1 MRWGKR
7 LLIGTA
13 SVLVVLAAVPGILLG
28 TDTGLQ
34 IIKGTLEKTVPGLKI
49 ESLSGSAF
57 SLKADNLQ
65 YTAPG
70 LTFRGNVSWSLNASK
85 LLSRRVDLN
94 AFELSEATLRIRTQE
109 MASSAST
116 PVPKSPTQKLDKTQT
131 SRFKT
136 PIAVIVKRVAI
147 KNLQADI
154 DGNLVNVGL
163 LQTQAVWTQ
172 SRIDIDSVLLRDS
185 SFQSAET
192 PPSDES
198 IGSALKRTFSEVI
211 VPTIPAIELPLDL
224 NLKRFELS
232 NFTIKGNP
240 DQTVDSVTF
249 ALTAQNGAV
258 ALENIAARAIG
269 AELTGAVT
277 LGLDARHEM
286 TLDLNLSALVAREAI
301 PTGVL
306 PTIAEPTTEEIENFY
321 ERLKDVRAERLKA
334 AQERRAKRRAQG
346 IEPRKQVDAKTLTR
360 EEKRELRR
368 KAQARLKRR
377 IERWRDS
384 VRGLLP
390 KPEPQPPVTINLT
403 LSGQGSLND
412 TLSLSG
418 RIENVPGVQGAS
430 FVLTASPT
438 KLGLPLS
445 AEIRAD
451 KVEISGAIVNAVDV
465 NLSGKAVDYALNAT
479 AKALYP
485 VDEKHSVTADVV
497 IRGKGSEVASHL
509 TDFSIL
515 SNVGRVQIDGQANW
529 EKNVRFAAALNLSGL
544 NTKEVL
550 PQTPLTVDGSFVIW
564 GERQNGRW
572 KAKLQDL
579 TVLGELRGQS
589 LALTGAVESHGN
601 GIVEAPELYFAVGN
615 NTFEFSGKAD
625 FAKDVPELDFKTK
638 IDAPDFGL
646 VDPNLLG
653 SVKGT
658 LAVTGTTR
666 LPVINADL
674 TARNIDY
681 FGTTLKRGHLT
692 GRMRS
697 RDVVS
702 GRLTLQLTDFKTQ
715 GVDIRKATI
724 ELRGNELRHNL
735 TVHTEGTPIS
745 VDAKISGIYERM
757 LGNWAGALAELKVKT
772 AYGPVTLEK
781 PMRLAYVPDLNR
793 ANVSKACLAHTHARL
808 CLENDLKI
816 DLTNRSDLRILIGL
830 PKFDLAFIKQYFPGR
845 FVADG
850 IIKANADVTLPAGL
864 SELPRGRVT
873 VRAQDISTKYRMD
886 LSDLRVGFNSVQLS
900 FANAKD
906 SIEGNWKIDIKDN
919 GDIEGSL
926 RMSDLFNTRTV
937 DGALKFVAVDATLVN
952 SFLSPG
958 ESAEGQWFGNLRF
971 AGTLEEPLIY
981 GRTGLFNAKLDS
993 TKLPFEMLPSD
1004 IKLTFNG
1011 NSSTLEGHLKTP
1023 QGEVALNGSADWRTI
1038 GEGKAIV
1045 TTKGSN
1051 LRVTLPPDIEFDL
1064 TTDVTCEAS
1073 SDLIK
1078 LDGAISIPWAK
1089 VSVSKLPASAVDVSD
1104 DVVRLDRPRA
1114 KKKAAGKPIPIE
1126 SNLRIHIGDDVR
1138 VEAMGLK
1145 ARLTGNLNVIQDNGT
1160 LGLTGQISVPTGSFK
1175 AYGQDLLVRRGEF
1188 HFVGAVANPLL
1199 DLEAIRN
1206 PDRTADDV
1214 IAGIRVTGSVD
1225 SPQVAV
1231 FTDPAKS
1238 ETEALSYLIRG
1249 EGLDP
1254 SGDSDNTMIT
1264 SALINLGLS
1273 QGSHVFESLGD
1284 AVGISGLGF
1293 ETEGVGDSSQL
1304 VVSGYVLPGLKVKY
1318 GVGIFDS
1325 LATLTL
1331 RYRVIPK
1338 LYVEAVSGV
1347 DQALDLLYSFEF

>member
-258 ALENIAARAIG
+258 ALENIAARTMG

-485 VDEKHSVTADVV
+485 VDEKHSVTADIV

-589 LALTGAVESHGN
+589 LALTGTVESHGN

-625 FAKDVPELDFKTK
+625 FAKDIPELDFKTK

-886 LSDLRVGFNSVQLS
+886 LSDLKVGFNSVQLT

-1331 RYRVIPK
+1331 RYRVIPR

>member
-13 SVLVVLAAVPGILLG
+13 SVLVVLAAMPGILLG

-94 AFELSEATLRIRTQE
+94 AFELSEATLQIRTQE

-136 PIAVIVKRVAI
+136 PVAVIVKRVAI

-258 ALENIAARAIG
+258 ALENIAARAMG

-550 PQTPLTVDGSFVIW
+550 PQTPLTVDGSFAIW

-625 FAKDVPELDFKTK
+625 FAKDIPELDFKTK

-886 LSDLRVGFNSVQLS
+886 LSDLKVGFNSVQLS

-926 RMSDLFNTRTV
+926 RMSDLFNIRTV
-937 DGALKFVAVDATLVN
+937 DGTLKFVAVDATLVN

-1114 KKKAAGKPIPIE
+1114 KKKAASKPIPIE

-1331 RYRVIPK
+1331 RYRVIPR

>member
-172 SRIDIDSVLLRDS
+172 SRLDIDSVLLRDS

-258 ALENIAARAIG
+258 ALENIAARAMG

-465 NLSGKAVDYALNAT
+465 NLSGKAVDYALNTT

-589 LALTGAVESHGN
+589 LALTGTVESHGN

-625 FAKDVPELDFKTK
+625 FAKDIPELDFKTK

-772 AYGPVTLEK
+772 AYGPVSLEK

-886 LSDLRVGFNSVQLS
+886 LSDLKVGFNSVQLS
-900 FANAKD
+900 FTNAKD

-937 DGALKFVAVDATLVN
+937 DGTLKFVAVDATLVN

-1331 RYRVIPK
+1331 RYRVIPR

>member
-34 IIKGTLEKTVPGLKI
+34 IIKGTLEKNVPGLKI

-57 SLKADNLQ
+57 SLKADKLQ

-70 LTFRGNVSWSLNASK
+70 LTFRGNVSWSLDASK

-136 PIAVIVKRVAI
+136 PIAVIIKRVAI

-258 ALENIAARAIG
+258 ALENIAARAMG

-485 VDEKHSVTADVV
+485 VDEKHSITADVV

-589 LALTGAVESHGN
+589 LALTGTVESHGN

-625 FAKDVPELDFKTK
+625 FAKDIPELDFKTK

-702 GRLTLQLTDFKTQ
+702 GRLTLQLTDLKTQ

-850 IIKANADVTLPAGL
+850 IIKANADVTFPAGL

-886 LSDLRVGFNSVQLS
+886 LSDLKVGFNSVHLS

-937 DGALKFVAVDATLVN
+937 DGTLKFVAVDATLVN

-1064 TTDVTCEAS
+1064 TTDVTCKAS

-1160 LGLTGQISVPTGSFK
+1160 LGLTGQISVPSGSFK

-1331 RYRVIPK
+1331 RYRVIPR

>member
-1 MRWGKR
+1 MTWAKR
-7 LLIGTA
+7 LFIGAA
-13 SVLVVLAAVPGILLG
+13 SVLVVLAAVPGFLLG
-28 TDTGLQ
+28 TETGLQ
-34 IIKGTLEKTVPGLKI
+34 IIKGALEKTVPGLKI

-65 YTAPG
+65 YDAPG
-70 LTFRGNVSWSLNASK
+70 LAFHGNLSWDLSVAK
-85 LLSRRVDLN
+85 LLSRRVSLHD
-94 AFELSEATLRIRTQE
+94 FEISDASLLVRTQE

-116 PVPKSPTQKLDKTQT
+116 PPPEPTTQPTDKAQT
-131 SRFKT
+131 SQLKT
-136 PIAVIVKRVAI
+136 PVAVIVERVAI

-211 VPTIPAIELPLDL
+211 VPTIPAIEIPLDL

-240 DQTVDSVTF
+240 DQTIDSVTF

-258 ALENIAARAIG
+258 ALENIAARAMG

-286 TLDLNLSALVAREAI
+286 TLDLSLSALVAREAI

-321 ERLKDVRAERLKA
+321 EHLKDVRAERLKA

-346 IEPRKQVDAKTLTR
+346 IEPRKQVDAKTLSR
-360 EEKRELRR
+360 EEKRALRR

-390 KPEPQPPVTINLT
+390 KPEPQPPVAVHLT

-485 VDEKHSVTADVV
+485 VDEKHSVTADIV

-625 FAKDVPELDFKTK
+625 FAKDIPELDFKTK

-715 GVDIRKATI
+715 GVDMRKATI

-735 TVHTEGTPIS
+735 TVHTEGTPVS
-745 VDAKISGIYERM
+745 VDVKISGIYERM

-886 LSDLRVGFNSVQLS
+886 LSDLKVGFNSVHLS

-937 DGALKFVAVDATLVN
+937 DGTLKFVAVDATLVN

-1160 LGLTGQISVPTGSFK
+1160 LGLTGQISVPSGSFK

-1231 FTDPAKS
+1231 FTDPVKS

-1331 RYRVIPK
+1331 RYRVIPR

>member
-1 MRWGKR
+1 MTWAKR
-7 LLIGTA
+7 LFIGAA
-13 SVLVVLAAVPGILLG
+13 SVLVVLAAVPGFLLG
-28 TDTGLQ
+28 TETGLQ
-34 IIKGTLEKTVPGLKI
+34 IIKGALEKTVPGLKI

-65 YTAPG
+65 YDAPG
-70 LTFRGNVSWSLNASK
+70 LAFHGNLSWDLSVAK
-85 LLSRRVDLN
+85 LLSRRVSLHD
-94 AFELSEATLRIRTQE
+94 FEISDASLLVRTQE

-116 PVPKSPTQKLDKTQT
+116 PPPEPTTQPTDKAQT
-131 SRFKT
+131 SQLKT
-136 PIAVIVKRVAI
+136 PVAVIVERVAI

-211 VPTIPAIELPLDL
+211 VPTIPAIEIPLDL

-240 DQTVDSVTF
+240 DQTIDSVTF

-258 ALENIAARAIG
+258 ALENIAARAMG

-286 TLDLNLSALVAREAI
+286 TLDLSLSALVAREAI

-346 IEPRKQVDAKTLTR
+346 IEPRKQVDAKTLSR

-390 KPEPQPPVTINLT
+390 KPEPQPPVAVHLT

-485 VDEKHSVTADVV
+485 VDEKHSVTADIV

-544 NTKEVL
+544 NTKEVI

-625 FAKDVPELDFKTK
+625 FAKDIPELDFKTK

-715 GVDIRKATI
+715 GVDMRKATI

-735 TVHTEGTPIS
+735 TVHTEGTPVS
-745 VDAKISGIYERM
+745 VDVKISGIYERM

-886 LSDLRVGFNSVQLS
+886 LSDLKVGFNSVQLT

-926 RMSDLFNTRTV
+926 RMSDLFNSRTV
-937 DGALKFVAVDATLVN
+937 DGTLKFVAVDATLVN

-1160 LGLTGQISVPTGSFK
+1160 LGLTGQISVPSGSFK

-1231 FTDPAKS
+1231 FSDPAKS

-1331 RYRVIPK
+1331 RYRVIPR

>member
-1 MRWGKR
+1 MTWAKR
-7 LLIGTA
+7 LFIGAA
-13 SVLVVLAAVPGILLG
+13 SVLVVLAAVPGFLLG
-28 TDTGLQ
+28 TETGLQ
-34 IIKGTLEKTVPGLKI
+34 IIKGALEKAVPGLKI

-57 SLKADNLQ
+57 SLKADKLQ

-70 LTFRGNVSWSLNASK
+70 LTFHGNVSWSLDASK

-136 PIAVIVKRVAI
+136 PIAVIVKRVTI

-240 DQTVDSVTF
+240 NQTVDSVTF

-258 ALENIAARAIG
+258 ALENIAARAMG

-360 EEKRELRR
+360 EKKRELRR

-485 VDEKHSVTADVV
+485 VDEKHSVTADIV

-625 FAKDVPELDFKTK
+625 FAKDIPELDFKTK

-886 LSDLRVGFNSVQLS
+886 QSDLKVGFNSVHLS

-1331 RYRVIPK
+1331 RYRVIPR

>member
-249 ALTAQNGAV
+249 ALTAQNRAV
-258 ALENIAARAIG
+258 ALENIAARAMG

-485 VDEKHSVTADVV
+485 VDEKHSVTADIV

-589 LALTGAVESHGN
+589 LALTGTVESHGN

-886 LSDLRVGFNSVQLS
+886 LSDLKVGFNSVQLS

-926 RMSDLFNTRTV
+926 RMSDLFNARTV
-937 DGALKFVAVDATLVN
+937 DGTLKFVAVDATLVN

-1073 SDLIK
+1073 RDLIK
-1078 LDGAISIPWAK
+1078 LDGSISVPWAK

-1188 HFVGAVANPLL
+1188 HFVGAVTNPLL

-1331 RYRVIPK
+1331 RYRVIPR

>member
-13 SVLVVLAAVPGILLG
+13 LVLVVLAAVPGILLG

-198 IGSALKRTFSEVI
+198 IGSALKRTFSELI

-258 ALENIAARAIG
+258 ALENIAARAMG

-886 LSDLRVGFNSVQLS
+886 LSDLKVGFNSVQLS

-937 DGALKFVAVDATLVN
+937 DGTLKFVAVDATLVN

-1160 LGLTGQISVPTGSFK
+1160 LGLTGQISVPSGSFK

-1331 RYRVIPK
+1331 RYRVIPR

>member
-94 AFELSEATLRIRTQE
+94 AFELSEATLQIRTQE

-258 ALENIAARAIG
+258 ALENIAARAMG

-666 LPVINADL
+666 LPVINTDL

-886 LSDLRVGFNSVQLS
+886 LSDLKVGFNSVQLS

-937 DGALKFVAVDATLVN
+937 DGTLKFVAVDATLVN

-1145 ARLTGNLNVIQDNGT
+1145 ARLTGNLNVIQDKGT
-1160 LGLTGQISVPTGSFK
+1160 LGLTGQISVPSGSFK

-1231 FTDPAKS
+1231 FSDPAKS

-1331 RYRVIPK
+1331 RYRVIPR

>member
-1 MRWGKR
+1 MTWAKR
-7 LLIGTA
+7 LFIGAA
-13 SVLVVLAAVPGILLG
+13 SVLVVLAAVPGFLLG
-28 TDTGLQ
+28 TETGLQ
-34 IIKGTLEKTVPGLKI
+34 IIKGALEKAVLGLRI
-49 ESLSGSAF
+49 ESLSGSVF

-65 YTAPG
+65 YDAPG
-70 LTFRGNVSWSLNASK
+70 LAFHGNLSWDLSVAK
-85 LLSRRVDLN
+85 LLSRRVALHD
-94 AFELSEATLRIRTQE
+94 FEISDASLLVRTQE

-116 PVPKSPTQKLDKTQT
+116 PPPEPTTQT
-131 SRFKT
+131 TDKAQTSQLKT
-136 PIAVIVKRVAI
+136 PVALIVERVAI

-211 VPTIPAIELPLDL
+211 VPTIPAIEIPLDL

-240 DQTVDSVTF
+240 DQTIDSVTF

-258 ALENIAARAIG
+258 ALENIAARAMG

-286 TLDLNLSALVAREAI
+286 TLDLSLSALVAREAI

-306 PTIAEPTTEEIENFY
+306 PKIAEPTTEEIENFY

-346 IEPRKQVDAKTLTR
+346 IEPHKQVDAKTLSR

-390 KPEPQPPVTINLT
+390 KPEPQPPVAVHLT

-485 VDEKHSVTADVV
+485 VDEKHSVTADIV

-529 EKNVRFAAALNLSGL
+529 EKNVRFAAALNLSSL

-625 FAKDVPELDFKTK
+625 FAKDIPELDFKTK

-735 TVHTEGTPIS
+735 TVHTEGTPVS

-886 LSDLRVGFNSVQLS
+886 LSDLKVGFNSVQLT

-937 DGALKFVAVDATLVN
+937 DGTLKFVAVDATLIN

-1160 LGLTGQISVPTGSFK
+1160 LGLTGQISVPSGSFK

-1331 RYRVIPK
+1331 RYRVIPR

>member
-1 MRWGKR
+1 M
-7 LLIGTA
+7 
-13 SVLVVLAAVPGILLG
+13 LVVLAAVPGILLG

-94 AFELSEATLRIRTQE
+94 AFELSEATLQIRTQE

-258 ALENIAARAIG
+258 ALENIAARAMG

-418 RIENVPGVQGAS
+418 RLENVPGVQGAS

-529 EKNVRFAAALNLSGL
+529 EKSVRFAAALNLSGL

-886 LSDLRVGFNSVQLS
+886 LSDLKVGFNSVQLS

-937 DGALKFVAVDATLVN
+937 DGTLKFVAVDATLVN

-1293 ETEGVGDSSQL
+1293 ETVGVGDSSQL

-1331 RYRVIPK
+1331 RYRVIPR
-1338 LYVEAVSGV
+1338 LYVEAVSGI

>member
-1 MRWGKR
+1 MTWAKR
-7 LLIGTA
+7 LFIGAA
-13 SVLVVLAAVPGILLG
+13 SVLVVLAAVPGFLLG
-28 TDTGLQ
+28 TETGLQ
-34 IIKGTLEKTVPGLKI
+34 IIKGALEKTVPGLKI

-65 YTAPG
+65 YDAPG
-70 LTFRGNVSWSLNASK
+70 LAFHGNLSWDLSVAK
-85 LLSRRVDLN
+85 LLSRRVALHD
-94 AFELSEATLRIRTQE
+94 FEISDASLLVRTQE

-116 PVPKSPTQKLDKTQT
+116 PPLEPTTQPTDKAQT
-131 SRFKT
+131 SQLKT
-136 PIAVIVKRVAI
+136 PVAVIVERVAI

-211 VPTIPAIELPLDL
+211 VPTIPAIEIPLDL

-240 DQTVDSVTF
+240 DQTIDSVTF

-258 ALENIAARAIG
+258 ALENIAARAMG

-286 TLDLNLSALVAREAI
+286 TLDLSLSALVAREAI

-346 IEPRKQVDAKTLTR
+346 IEPRKQVDAKTLSR

-390 KPEPQPPVTINLT
+390 KPEPQPPVAVHLT

-485 VDEKHSVTADVV
+485 VDEKHSVTADIV

-625 FAKDVPELDFKTK
+625 FAKDIPELDFKTK

-715 GVDIRKATI
+715 GVDMRKATI

-735 TVHTEGTPIS
+735 TVHTEGTPVS

-781 PMRLAYVPDLNR
+781 PMHLAYVPDLNR

-886 LSDLRVGFNSVQLS
+886 LSDLKVGFNSVHLS

-926 RMSDLFNTRTV
+926 RMSDLFNSRTV
-937 DGALKFVAVDATLVN
+937 DGTLKFVAVDATLVN

-1160 LGLTGQISVPTGSFK
+1160 LGLTGQISVPSGSFK

-1331 RYRVIPK
+1331 RYRVIPR

>member
-94 AFELSEATLRIRTQE
+94 VFELSEATLQIRTQE

-249 ALTAQNGAV
+249 ALTAQNGAM
-258 ALENIAARAIG
+258 ALENIAGRAMG

-873 VRAQDISTKYRMD
+873 VRAQGISTKYRMD
-886 LSDLRVGFNSVQLS
+886 LSDLKVGFNSVQLS

-937 DGALKFVAVDATLVN
+937 DGTLKFVAVDATLVN

-1160 LGLTGQISVPTGSFK
+1160 LGLTGQISVPSGSFK

-1331 RYRVIPK
+1331 RYRVIPR

>member
-94 AFELSEATLRIRTQE
+94 AFELSEATLQIRTQE

-258 ALENIAARAIG
+258 ALENIAARAMG

-886 LSDLRVGFNSVQLS
+886 LSDLKVGFNSVQLS

-937 DGALKFVAVDATLVN
+937 DGTLKFVAVDATLVN

-1004 IKLTFNG
+1004 IKLTLNG

-1104 DVVRLDRPRA
+1104 DAVRLDRPRA

-1160 LGLTGQISVPTGSFK
+1160 LGLTGQISVPSGSFK

>member
-94 AFELSEATLRIRTQE
+94 AFELSEATLQIRTQE

-249 ALTAQNGAV
+249 ALTTQNGAV
-258 ALENIAARAIG
+258 ALENIAARAMG

-485 VDEKHSVTADVV
+485 VDEKHSVTADIV

-601 GIVEAPELYFAVGN
+601 GIVEAPVLYFAVGN

-625 FAKDVPELDFKTK
+625 FAKDIPELDFKTK

-681 FGTTLKRGHLT
+681 FGTTLKLGHLT

-757 LGNWAGALAELKVKT
+757 LGNWAGVLAELKVKT

-886 LSDLRVGFNSVQLS
+886 LSDLKVGFNSVQLS

-937 DGALKFVAVDATLVN
+937 DGTLKFVAVDATLVN

-1011 NSSTLEGHLKTP
+1011 NSSTLEGLLKTP

-1160 LGLTGQISVPTGSFK
+1160 LGLTGQISVPSGSFK

-1331 RYRVIPK
+1331 RYRVIPR

>member
-1 MRWGKR
+1 M
-7 LLIGTA
+7 
-13 SVLVVLAAVPGILLG
+13 LVVLAAVPGILLG

-258 ALENIAARAIG
+258 ALENIAARAMG

-529 EKNVRFAAALNLSGL
+529 EKSVRFAAALNLSGL

-735 TVHTEGTPIS
+735 TVHTEGSPIS

-886 LSDLRVGFNSVQLS
+886 LSDLKVGFNSVQLS

-937 DGALKFVAVDATLVN
+937 DGTLKFVAVDATLVN

-1249 EGLDP
+1249 QGLDP

-1331 RYRVIPK
+1331 RYRVIPR

>member
-1 MRWGKR
+1 MTWAKR
-7 LLIGTA
+7 LFIGAA
-13 SVLVVLAAVPGILLG
+13 SVLVVLAAVPGFLLG
-28 TDTGLQ
+28 TETGLQ
-34 IIKGTLEKTVPGLKI
+34 IIKGALEKTVPGLKI

-65 YTAPG
+65 YDAPG
-70 LTFRGNVSWSLNASK
+70 LAFHGNLSWDLSVAK
-85 LLSRRVDLN
+85 LLSRRVALHD
-94 AFELSEATLRIRTQE
+94 FEISDASLLVRTQE

-116 PVPKSPTQKLDKTQT
+116 PPPEPTTQPTDKAQT
-131 SRFKT
+131 SQLKT
-136 PIAVIVKRVAI
+136 PVAVIVERVAI

-211 VPTIPAIELPLDL
+211 VPTIPAIEIPLDL

-240 DQTVDSVTF
+240 DQTIDSVTF

-258 ALENIAARAIG
+258 ALENIAARAMG

-286 TLDLNLSALVAREAI
+286 TLDLSLSALVAREAI

-346 IEPRKQVDAKTLTR
+346 IEPRKQVDAKTLSR

-485 VDEKHSVTADVV
+485 VDEKHSVTADIV

-625 FAKDVPELDFKTK
+625 FAKDIPELDFKTK

-864 SELPRGRVT
+864 SELPRGRIT

-886 LSDLRVGFNSVQLS
+886 LSDLKVGFNSVHLS

-937 DGALKFVAVDATLVN
+937 DGTLKFVAVDATLVN

-1331 RYRVIPK
+1331 RYRVIPR

>member
-1 MRWGKR
+1 MTWAKR
-7 LLIGTA
+7 LFIGAA
-13 SVLVVLAAVPGILLG
+13 SVLVVLAAVPGFLLG
-28 TDTGLQ
+28 TETGLQ
-34 IIKGTLEKTVPGLKI
+34 IIKGALEKAVPGLRI
-49 ESLSGSAF
+49 ESLSGSVF

-65 YTAPG
+65 YDAPG
-70 LTFRGNVSWSLNASK
+70 LAFHGNLSWDLSVAK
-85 LLSRRVDLN
+85 LLSRRVALHD
-94 AFELSEATLRIRTQE
+94 FEISDASLLVRTQE

-116 PVPKSPTQKLDKTQT
+116 PPPEPTTQPTDKAQT
-131 SRFKT
+131 SQLKT
-136 PIAVIVKRVAI
+136 PVAVIVERVAI

-211 VPTIPAIELPLDL
+211 VPTIPAIEIPLDL

-240 DQTVDSVTF
+240 EQTIDSVTF

-258 ALENIAARAIG
+258 ALENIAARAMG

-286 TLDLNLSALVAREAI
+286 TLDLSLSALVAREAI

-346 IEPRKQVDAKTLTR
+346 IEPRKQVDAKTLSR

-390 KPEPQPPVTINLT
+390 KPEPQPPVVVHLT

-445 AEIRAD
+445 ADIRAD

-485 VDEKHSVTADVV
+485 VDEKHSVTADIV

-625 FAKDVPELDFKTK
+625 FAKDIPELDFKTK

-702 GRLTLQLTDFKTQ
+702 GRLTLQLTDYKTQ
-715 GVDIRKATI
+715 GVDMRKATI

-735 TVHTEGTPIS
+735 TVHTEGTPVS

-850 IIKANADVTLPAGL
+850 IIKANADVTLSAGL

-886 LSDLRVGFNSVQLS
+886 LSDLKVGFNSVHLS

-906 SIEGNWKIDIKDN
+906 SIEGNWKIDIKNN

-937 DGALKFVAVDATLVN
+937 DGTLKFVAVDATLVN

-1160 LGLTGQISVPTGSFK
+1160 LGLTGQISVPSGSFK
-1175 AYGQDLLVRRGEF
+1175 AYGQALLVRRGEF

-1231 FTDPAKS
+1231 FSDPAKS

-1331 RYRVIPK
+1331 RYRVIPR

>member
-258 ALENIAARAIG
+258 ALENIAARAMG

-390 KPEPQPPVTINLT
+390 KPEPQPPVTIILT

-451 KVEISGAIVNAVDV
+451 KVEISSAIVNAVDV

-485 VDEKHSVTADVV
+485 VDEKHSVTADIV
-497 IRGKGSEVASHL
+497 IRGKGSEVDSHL

-572 KAKLQDL
+572 KAKLQDF

-653 SVKGT
+653 SLKGT

-886 LSDLRVGFNSVQLS
+886 LSDLKVGFNSVQLS

-937 DGALKFVAVDATLVN
+937 DGTLKFVAVDATLVN

-1331 RYRVIPK
+1331 RYRVIPR

>member
-1 MRWGKR
+1 MTWAKR
-7 LLIGTA
+7 LFIGAA
-13 SVLVVLAAVPGILLG
+13 SVLVVLAAVPGFLLG
-28 TDTGLQ
+28 TETGLQ
-34 IIKGTLEKTVPGLKI
+34 IIKGALEKTVPGLKI

-65 YTAPG
+65 YDAPG
-70 LTFRGNVSWSLNASK
+70 LAFHGNLSWDLSVAK
-85 LLSRRVDLN
+85 LLSRRVSLHD
-94 AFELSEATLRIRTQE
+94 FEISDASLLVRTQE

-116 PVPKSPTQKLDKTQT
+116 PPPEPTTQPTDKAQT
-131 SRFKT
+131 SQLKT
-136 PIAVIVKRVAI
+136 PVAVIVERVAI

-211 VPTIPAIELPLDL
+211 VPTIPAIEIPLDL

-240 DQTVDSVTF
+240 DQTIDSVTF

-258 ALENIAARAIG
+258 ALENIAARAMG

-286 TLDLNLSALVAREAI
+286 TLDLSLSALVAREAI

-321 ERLKDVRAERLKA
+321 EHLKDVRAERLKA

-346 IEPRKQVDAKTLTR
+346 IEPRKQVDAKTLSR

-390 KPEPQPPVTINLT
+390 KPEPQPPVAVHLT

-485 VDEKHSVTADVV
+485 VDEKHSVTADIV

-601 GIVEAPELYFAVGN
+601 GIVEAHELYFAVGN

-625 FAKDVPELDFKTK
+625 FAKDIPELDFKTK

-715 GVDIRKATI
+715 GVDMRKATI

-735 TVHTEGTPIS
+735 TVHTEGTPVS
-745 VDAKISGIYERM
+745 VDVKISGIYERM

-886 LSDLRVGFNSVQLS
+886 LSDLKVGFNSVHLS

-937 DGALKFVAVDATLVN
+937 DGTLKFVAVDATLVN

-1160 LGLTGQISVPTGSFK
+1160 LGLTGQISVPSGSFK

-1231 FTDPAKS
+1231 FTDPVKS

-1331 RYRVIPK
+1331 RYRVIPR

>member
-1 MRWGKR
+1 M
-7 LLIGTA
+7 
-13 SVLVVLAAVPGILLG
+13 LVVLAAVPGILLG

-94 AFELSEATLRIRTQE
+94 AFELSEATLQIRTQE

-258 ALENIAARAIG
+258 ALENIAARAMG

-346 IEPRKQVDAKTLTR
+346 IEPRKKVDAKTLTR

-886 LSDLRVGFNSVQLS
+886 LSDLKVGFNSVQLS

-937 DGALKFVAVDATLVN
+937 DGTLKFVAVDATLVN

-1331 RYRVIPK
+1331 RYRVIPR

>member
-1 MRWGKR
+1 M
-7 LLIGTA
+7 
-13 SVLVVLAAVPGILLG
+13 LVVLAAVPGILLG

-258 ALENIAARAIG
+258 ALENIAARAMG

-485 VDEKHSVTADVV
+485 VDEKHSVTADIV

-589 LALTGAVESHGN
+589 LALTGTVESHGN

-625 FAKDVPELDFKTK
+625 FAKDIPELDFKTK

-886 LSDLRVGFNSVQLS
+886 LSDLKVGFNSVQLS

-937 DGALKFVAVDATLVN
+937 DGTLKFVAVDATLVN

-1023 QGEVALNGSADWRTI
+1023 QGDVALNGSADWRTI

-1145 ARLTGNLNVIQDNGT
+1145 ARLTGNLNVIQDNRT

-1331 RYRVIPK
+1331 RYRVIPR

>member
-1 MRWGKR
+1 MTWAKR
-7 LLIGTA
+7 LFIGAA
-13 SVLVVLAAVPGILLG
+13 SVLIVLAAVPGFLLG
-28 TDTGLQ
+28 TETGLQ
-34 IIKGTLEKTVPGLKI
+34 IIKGALEKAVPGLKI

-57 SLKADNLQ
+57 SLKADKLQ

-258 ALENIAARAIG
+258 ALENIAARAMG

-625 FAKDVPELDFKTK
+625 FAKDVPELDFKTE

-886 LSDLRVGFNSVQLS
+886 LSDLKVGFNSVQLS

-1104 DVVRLDRPRA
+1104 DAVRLDRPRA

-1160 LGLTGQISVPTGSFK
+1160 LGLTGQISVPSGSFK

-1331 RYRVIPK
+1331 RYRVIPR

>member
-258 ALENIAARAIG
+258 ALENIAARAMG
-269 AELTGAVT
+269 AELAGAVT

-485 VDEKHSVTADVV
+485 VDEKHSLTADIV

-589 LALTGAVESHGN
+589 LALTGTVESHGN

-615 NTFEFSGKAD
+615 NTFEFLGKAD
-625 FAKDVPELDFKTK
+625 FAKDIPELDFKTK

-886 LSDLRVGFNSVQLS
+886 LSDLKVGFNSVHLS

-937 DGALKFVAVDATLVN
+937 DGTLKFVAVDATLVN

-1188 HFVGAVANPLL
+1188 HFVGAVTNPLL

-1331 RYRVIPK
+1331 RYRVIPR

>member
-154 DGNLVNVGL
+154 DGNSVNVGL

-258 ALENIAARAIG
+258 ALENIAARAMG

-485 VDEKHSVTADVV
+485 VDEKHSITADVV

-589 LALTGAVESHGN
+589 LALTGTVESHGN

-625 FAKDVPELDFKTK
+625 FAKDIPELDFKTK

-886 LSDLRVGFNSVQLS
+886 LSDLKVGFNSVQLS

-937 DGALKFVAVDATLVN
+937 DGTLKFVAVDATLVN

-1160 LGLTGQISVPTGSFK
+1160 LGLTGQISVPSGSFK

-1331 RYRVIPK
+1331 RYRVIPR

>member
-1 MRWGKR
+1 M
-7 LLIGTA
+7 
-13 SVLVVLAAVPGILLG
+13 LVVLAAVPGILLG

-70 LTFRGNVSWSLNASK
+70 LTFRGNVSWSLDASK

-116 PVPKSPTQKLDKTQT
+116 PPPEPTTQPT
-131 SRFKT
+131 NKAQTPQLKT
-136 PIAVIVKRVAI
+136 PVAVIVDRVTI

-258 ALENIAARAIG
+258 ALENIAARAMG

-301 PTGVL
+301 LTGVL

-346 IEPRKQVDAKTLTR
+346 IEPRKQVDAKTLSR

-390 KPEPQPPVTINLT
+390 KPEPQPPVAVHLT

-418 RIENVPGVQGAS
+418 RVENVPGVQGAS

-485 VDEKHSVTADVV
+485 VDEKHSVTADIV

-550 PQTPLTVDGSFVIW
+550 PQTPLTLDGSFVIW
-564 GERQNGRW
+564 GERQNRRW

-589 LALTGAVESHGN
+589 LALTGTVESHGN

-625 FAKDVPELDFKTK
+625 FAKDIPELDFKTK

-886 LSDLRVGFNSVQLS
+886 LSDLKVGFNSVQLS

-919 GDIEGSL
+919 GDIAGSL

-1331 RYRVIPK
+1331 RYRVIPR

>member
-1 MRWGKR
+1 MTWAKR
-7 LLIGTA
+7 LFIGAA
-13 SVLVVLAAVPGILLG
+13 SVLVVLAAVPGFLLG
-28 TDTGLQ
+28 TETGLQ
-34 IIKGTLEKTVPGLKI
+34 IIKGALEKTVPGLKI

-65 YTAPG
+65 YDAPG
-70 LTFRGNVSWSLNASK
+70 LAFHGNLSWDLSVAK
-85 LLSRRVDLN
+85 LLSRRVALHD
-94 AFELSEATLRIRTQE
+94 FEISDASLLVRTQE

-116 PVPKSPTQKLDKTQT
+116 PPLEPTTQPTDKAQT
-131 SRFKT
+131 SQLKT
-136 PIAVIVKRVAI
+136 PVAVIVERVAI

-211 VPTIPAIELPLDL
+211 VPTIPAVELPLDL

-240 DQTVDSVTF
+240 DQTIDSVTF

-258 ALENIAARAIG
+258 ALENIAARAMG

-286 TLDLNLSALVAREAI
+286 TLDLSLSALVAREAI

-346 IEPRKQVDAKTLTR
+346 IEPRKQVDAKTLSR

-390 KPEPQPPVTINLT
+390 KPEPQPPVAVHLT

-465 NLSGKAVDYALNAT
+465 NLFGKAVDYALNAT

-485 VDEKHSVTADVV
+485 VDEKHSVTADIV

-589 LALTGAVESHGN
+589 LALTGSVESHGN

-625 FAKDVPELDFKTK
+625 FAKDIPELDFKTK

-715 GVDIRKATI
+715 GVDMRKATI

-735 TVHTEGTPIS
+735 TVHTEGTPVS

-886 LSDLRVGFNSVQLS
+886 LSDLKVGFNSVHLS

-926 RMSDLFNTRTV
+926 RMSDLFNSRTV
-937 DGALKFVAVDATLVN
+937 DGTLKFVAVDATLVN

-1160 LGLTGQISVPTGSFK
+1160 LGLTGQISVPSGSFK

-1331 RYRVIPK
+1331 RYRVIPR

>member
-94 AFELSEATLRIRTQE
+94 AFELSEATLQIRTQE

-258 ALENIAARAIG
+258 ALENIAARAMG

-886 LSDLRVGFNSVQLS
+886 LSDLKVGFNSVQLS

-1104 DVVRLDRPRA
+1104 DAVRLDRPRA

-1160 LGLTGQISVPTGSFK
+1160 LGLTGQISVPSGSFK

>member
-57 SLKADNLQ
+57 SLKADKLQ

-70 LTFRGNVSWSLNASK
+70 LTFHGNVSWSLDASK

-192 PPSDES
+192 PPSDKS

-249 ALTAQNGAV
+249 ALTAQNRAV
-258 ALENIAARAIG
+258 ALENIAARAMG

-485 VDEKHSVTADVV
+485 VDEKHSVTADIV

-589 LALTGAVESHGN
+589 LALTGTVESHGN

-850 IIKANADVTLPAGL
+850 IIKASADVTLPAGL

-886 LSDLRVGFNSVQLS
+886 LSDLKVGFNSVHLS

-937 DGALKFVAVDATLVN
+937 DGTLKFVAVDATLVN

-1145 ARLTGNLNVIQDNGT
+1145 ARLTGNLNVIQDNGK
-1160 LGLTGQISVPTGSFK
+1160 LGLTGQISVPSGSFK

-1206 PDRTADDV
+1206 PDRTAEDV

-1331 RYRVIPK
+1331 RYRVIPR

>member
-94 AFELSEATLRIRTQE
+94 AFELSEATLQIRTQE

-249 ALTAQNGAV
+249 ALTAQNGAM
-258 ALENIAARAIG
+258 ALENIAARAMG

-529 EKNVRFAAALNLSGL
+529 EKSVRFAAALNLSGL

-886 LSDLRVGFNSVQLS
+886 LSDLKVGFNSVQLS

-926 RMSDLFNTRTV
+926 RISDLFNTRTV
-937 DGALKFVAVDATLVN
+937 DGTLKFVAVDATLVN

-993 TKLPFEMLPSD
+993 TMLPFEMLPSD

-1023 QGEVALNGSADWRTI
+1023 QGEVALNGSANWRTI

-1331 RYRVIPK
+1331 RYRVIPR

>member
-1 MRWGKR
+1 MTWAKR
-7 LLIGTA
+7 LFIGAA
-13 SVLVVLAAVPGILLG
+13 SVLVVLAAVPGFLLG
-28 TDTGLQ
+28 TETGLQ
-34 IIKGTLEKTVPGLKI
+34 IIKGALEKTVPGLKI

-65 YTAPG
+65 YDAPG
-70 LTFRGNVSWSLNASK
+70 LAFHGNLSWDLSVAK
-85 LLSRRVDLN
+85 LLSRRVALHD
-94 AFELSEATLRIRTQE
+94 FEISDASLLVRTQE

-116 PVPKSPTQKLDKTQT
+116 PPLEPTTQPTDKAQT
-131 SRFKT
+131 SQLKT
-136 PIAVIVKRVAI
+136 PVAVIVERVAI

-211 VPTIPAIELPLDL
+211 VPTIPAIEIPLDL

-240 DQTVDSVTF
+240 DQTIDSVTF

-258 ALENIAARAIG
+258 ALENIAARAMG

-286 TLDLNLSALVAREAI
+286 TLDLSLSALVAREAI

-346 IEPRKQVDAKTLTR
+346 IEPRKQVDAKTLSR

-390 KPEPQPPVTINLT
+390 KPEPQPPVAVHLT

-465 NLSGKAVDYALNAT
+465 NLSGKAVDYALDAT

-485 VDEKHSVTADVV
+485 VDEKHSVTADIV

-625 FAKDVPELDFKTK
+625 FAKDIPELDFKTK

-715 GVDIRKATI
+715 GVDMRKATI

-735 TVHTEGTPIS
+735 TVHTEGTPVS
-745 VDAKISGIYERM
+745 VDAKISCIYERM

-886 LSDLRVGFNSVQLS
+886 LSDLKVGFNSVHLS

-926 RMSDLFNTRTV
+926 RMSDLFNSRTV
-937 DGALKFVAVDATLVN
+937 DGTLKFVAVDATLVN

-993 TKLPFEMLPSD
+993 TKLPFEMLTSD

-1160 LGLTGQISVPTGSFK
+1160 LGLTGQISVPSGSFK

-1231 FTDPAKS
+1231 FTDPVKS

-1331 RYRVIPK
+1331 RYRVIPR

>member
-1 MRWGKR
+1 MTWAKR
-7 LLIGTA
+7 LFIGAA
-13 SVLVVLAAVPGILLG
+13 SVLVVLAAVPGFLLG
-28 TDTGLQ
+28 TETGLQ
-34 IIKGTLEKTVPGLKI
+34 IIKGALEKAVPGLRI
-49 ESLSGSAF
+49 ESLSGSVF

-65 YTAPG
+65 YDAPG
-70 LTFRGNVSWSLNASK
+70 LAFHGNLSWDLSVAK
-85 LLSRRVDLN
+85 LLSRRVALHD
-94 AFELSEATLRIRTQE
+94 FEISDASLLVRTQE

-116 PVPKSPTQKLDKTQT
+116 PPLEPTTQPTDKAQT
-131 SRFKT
+131 SQLKT
-136 PIAVIVKRVAI
+136 PVAVIVERVAI

-211 VPTIPAIELPLDL
+211 VPTIPAIEIPLDL

-240 DQTVDSVTF
+240 DQTIDSVTF

-258 ALENIAARAIG
+258 ALENIAARAMG

-286 TLDLNLSALVAREAI
+286 TLDLSLSALVAREAI

-346 IEPRKQVDAKTLTR
+346 IEPRKQVDAKTLSR

-390 KPEPQPPVTINLT
+390 KPEPQPPVAVHLT

-485 VDEKHSVTADVV
+485 VDEKHSVTADIV

-625 FAKDVPELDFKTK
+625 FAKDIPELDFKTK

-653 SVKGT
+653 SVKGS

-715 GVDIRKATI
+715 GVDMRKATI

-735 TVHTEGTPIS
+735 TVHTEGTPVS

-886 LSDLRVGFNSVQLS
+886 LSDLKVGFNSVQLT

-937 DGALKFVAVDATLVN
+937 DGTLKFVAVDATLVN

-1160 LGLTGQISVPTGSFK
+1160 LGLTGQISVPSGSFK

-1231 FTDPAKS
+1231 FTDPVKS

-1331 RYRVIPK
+1331 RYRVIPR

>member
-1 MRWGKR
+1 MTWAKR
-7 LLIGTA
+7 LFIGAA
-13 SVLVVLAAVPGILLG
+13 SVLVVLAAVPGFLLG
-28 TDTGLQ
+28 TETGLQ
-34 IIKGTLEKTVPGLKI
+34 IIKGALEKTVPGLKI

-65 YTAPG
+65 YDAPG
-70 LTFRGNVSWSLNASK
+70 LAFHGNLSWDLSVAK
-85 LLSRRVDLN
+85 LLSRRVALHD
-94 AFELSEATLRIRTQE
+94 FEISDASLLVRTQE

-116 PVPKSPTQKLDKTQT
+116 PPLEPTTQPTDKAQT
-131 SRFKT
+131 SQLKT
-136 PIAVIVKRVAI
+136 PVAVIVERVAI

-211 VPTIPAIELPLDL
+211 VPTIPAIEIPLDL

-240 DQTVDSVTF
+240 DQTIDSVTF

-258 ALENIAARAIG
+258 ALENIAARAMG

-286 TLDLNLSALVAREAI
+286 TLDLSLSALVAREAI

-346 IEPRKQVDAKTLTR
+346 IEPRKQVDAKTLSR

-390 KPEPQPPVTINLT
+390 KPEPQPPVTVHLT

-412 TLSLSG
+412 ILSLSG

-485 VDEKHSVTADVV
+485 VDEKHSVTADIV

-589 LALTGAVESHGN
+589 LALTGSVESHGN

-625 FAKDVPELDFKTK
+625 FAKDIPELDFKTK

-658 LAVTGTTR
+658 LAVSGTTR

-697 RDVVS
+697 RDEVS

-715 GVDIRKATI
+715 GVDMRKATI

-735 TVHTEGTPIS
+735 TVHTEGTPVS

-757 LGNWAGALAELKVKT
+757 LGNWAGALAELKVIT

-864 SELPRGRVT
+864 SELPRGRVS

-886 LSDLRVGFNSVQLS
+886 LSDLKVGFNSVQLT

-906 SIEGNWKIDIKDN
+906 SIEGNWKINIKDN

-926 RMSDLFNTRTV
+926 RMSDLFNSRTV
-937 DGALKFVAVDATLVN
+937 DGTLKFVAVDATLIN

-1160 LGLTGQISVPTGSFK
+1160 LGLTGQISVPSGSFK

-1331 RYRVIPK
+1331 RYRVIPR

>member
-211 VPTIPAIELPLDL
+211 VPTIPAIEIPLDL

-258 ALENIAARAIG
+258 ALENIAARAMG

-485 VDEKHSVTADVV
+485 VDEKHSITADVV

-529 EKNVRFAAALNLSGL
+529 EKNVRFAAALNISGL

-886 LSDLRVGFNSVQLS
+886 LSDLKVGFNSVHLS

-937 DGALKFVAVDATLVN
+937 DGTLKFVAVDATLVN

-1138 VEAMGLK
+1138 VEAMGPK

-1331 RYRVIPK
+1331 RYRVIPR

>member
-1 MRWGKR
+1 MTWAKR
-7 LLIGTA
+7 LFIGAA
-13 SVLVVLAAVPGILLG
+13 SVLVVLAAVPGFLLG
-28 TDTGLQ
+28 TETGLQ
-34 IIKGTLEKTVPGLKI
+34 IIKGALEKAVPGLKI

-57 SLKADNLQ
+57 SLKADKLQ

-94 AFELSEATLRIRTQE
+94 AFELSGATLRIRTQE

-116 PVPKSPTQKLDKTQT
+116 PPAEPTTQPTDKAQT
-131 SRFKT
+131 SQLKT
-136 PIAVIVKRVAI
+136 PVAVTVERVAI

-154 DGNLVNVGL
+154 DGNIVNVGL

-258 ALENIAARAIG
+258 ALENIAARAMG

-368 KAQARLKRR
+368 KAQTRLKRR

-485 VDEKHSVTADVV
+485 IDEKHSVTADIV

-658 LAVTGTTR
+658 LTVTGTTR

-886 LSDLRVGFNSVQLS
+886 LSDLKVGFNSVQLS

-1064 TTDVTCEAS
+1064 TTDVICEAS

-1231 FTDPAKS
+1231 FSDPAKS

>member
-258 ALENIAARAIG
+258 ALENIAARAMG

-286 TLDLNLSALVAREAI
+286 TLDLNLSALVARESI

-360 EEKRELRR
+360 DEKRELRR

-886 LSDLRVGFNSVQLS
+886 LSDLKVGFNSVQLS

-1051 LRVTLPPDIEFDL
+1051 LRLTLPPDIEFDL

-1160 LGLTGQISVPTGSFK
+1160 LGLTGQISVPSGSFK

-1231 FTDPAKS
+1231 FSDPAKS

-1331 RYRVIPK
+1331 RYRVIPR

>member
-1 MRWGKR
+1 M
-7 LLIGTA
+7 
-13 SVLVVLAAVPGILLG
+13 LVVLAAVPGILLG

-94 AFELSEATLRIRTQE
+94 AFELSEATLQIRTQE

-249 ALTAQNGAV
+249 ALTAQNGAM
-258 ALENIAARAIG
+258 ALENIAARAMG

-529 EKNVRFAAALNLSGL
+529 EKSVRFAAALNLSGL

-886 LSDLRVGFNSVQLS
+886 LSDLKVGFNSVQLS

-926 RMSDLFNTRTV
+926 RISDLFNTRTV
-937 DGALKFVAVDATLVN
+937 DGTLKFVAVDATLVN

-993 TKLPFEMLPSD
+993 TMLPFEMLPSD

-1023 QGEVALNGSADWRTI
+1023 QGEVALNGSANWRTI

-1331 RYRVIPK
+1331 RYRVIPR

>member
-1 MRWGKR
+1 MTWAKR
-7 LLIGTA
+7 LFIGAA
-13 SVLVVLAAVPGILLG
+13 SVLVVLAAVPGFLLG
-28 TDTGLQ
+28 TETGLQ
-34 IIKGTLEKTVPGLKI
+34 IIKGALEKTVPGLKI

-65 YTAPG
+65 YDAPG
-70 LTFRGNVSWSLNASK
+70 LAFYGNLSWDLSVAK
-85 LLSRRVDLN
+85 LLSRRVALHD
-94 AFELSEATLRIRTQE
+94 FEISDASLLVRTQE

-116 PVPKSPTQKLDKTQT
+116 PPLEPTTQPTDKAQT
-131 SRFKT
+131 SQLKT
-136 PIAVIVKRVAI
+136 PVAVIVERVAI

-198 IGSALKRTFSEVI
+198 IGSALKRSFSEVI
-211 VPTIPAIELPLDL
+211 VPTIPAIEIPLDL

-240 DQTVDSVTF
+240 DQTIDSVTF

-258 ALENIAARAIG
+258 ALENIAARAMG

-286 TLDLNLSALVAREAI
+286 TLDLSLSALVAREAI

-346 IEPRKQVDAKTLTR
+346 IEPRKQVDAKTLSR

-390 KPEPQPPVTINLT
+390 KPEPQPPVAVHLT

-465 NLSGKAVDYALNAT
+465 NLSGKAVDYALDAT

-485 VDEKHSVTADVV
+485 VDEKHSVTADIV

-625 FAKDVPELDFKTK
+625 FAKDIPELDFKTK

-715 GVDIRKATI
+715 GVDMRKATI

-735 TVHTEGTPIS
+735 TVHTEGTPVS

-886 LSDLRVGFNSVQLS
+886 LSDLKVGFNSVHLS

-926 RMSDLFNTRTV
+926 RMSDLFNSRTV
-937 DGALKFVAVDATLVN
+937 DGTLKFVAVDATLVN

-1160 LGLTGQISVPTGSFK
+1160 LGLTGQISVPSGSFK

-1331 RYRVIPK
+1331 RYRVIPR

>member
-13 SVLVVLAAVPGILLG
+13 SVLVVLAAMPGILLG

-57 SLKADNLQ
+57 SLKANNLQ

-258 ALENIAARAIG
+258 ALENIAARAMG

-485 VDEKHSVTADVV
+485 IDEKHSVTADIV

-886 LSDLRVGFNSVQLS
+886 LSDLKVGFNSVQLS

-937 DGALKFVAVDATLVN
+937 DGTLKFVAVDATLVN

-1331 RYRVIPK
+1331 RYRVIPR